1 MKVLKSFALGLICFL
16 LFLFL
21 IVFGVAYTVNQTV
34 LNSHFV
40 AKTLNDINFSQIIDE
55 AFSEQNSSQEAQS
68 DLQTAVVDTIKNME
82 PVIKERLNIALEDI
96 YSYLKGKGDVL
107 DLKETLSK
115 SVMNADFVGQLL
127 EEVDLSKL
135 FGEVLKEQSGTG
147 GDFSEAF
154 TNAFISTID
163 KLEPSIKQQIVNVSD
178 PVFKYLLQQTSAIDL
193 KTTMRQTV
201 FSASIMSEVINSLDF
216 TAMAKDALM
225 GEIGGQ
231 LPQGIQLS
239 DAQIDRVVAVM
250 EPYFRE
256 GLTDA
261 VDAVADYLVG
271 ARQSFSVRISVE
283 PAMVT
288 LEAVVK
294 EAYLA
299 KLGASLQGVP
309 QAQIDQ
315 EFDDYFADFQQ
326 SLPSSFDLD
335 SSNFGVGISDQM
347 SKALTNAQ
355 DGLTKARD
363 RIDEAASS
371 FGTNLKEVRTYV
383 GIFNIVFICVI
394 ALIVLMILGII
405 LIHRNVKG
413 VCRDLG
419 IVFLIYGVI
428 FFAGIMIAKSILS
441 HAFADIPQALHSL
454 LGMLVNDF
462 TSPLQTISLVCLIVG
477 VVLVVVAIVYPRLR
491 KAKAAQPQ

>member
-1 MKVLKSFALGLICFL
+1 MKVLKGFALGIMCLL

-21 IVFGVAYTVNQTV
+21 IVFGGAYTVNQTV
-34 LNSHFV
+34 LNVHWV
-40 AKTLNDINFSQIIDE
+40 VKTINDINFSQIMDE
-55 AFSEQNSSQEAQS
+55 AFSEQDSSQGAQS

-82 PVIKERLNIALEDI
+82 PVIKERLHIALEDI
-96 YSYLKGKGDVL
+96 YSYLKGKGDAP

-127 EEVDLSKL
+127 GKVDLSEL
-135 FGEVLKEQSGTG
+135 FGEALKGQGGTG

-154 TNAFISTID
+154 TNAFINTID
-163 KLEPSIKQQIVNVSD
+163 ELEPSIKQQIVNVAD
-178 PVFKYLLQQTSAIDL
+178 PVFKYLLQQTSTIGL

-201 FSASIMSEVINSLDF
+201 FNASVMSEVIASLDF
-216 TAMAKDALM
+216 TAMAKDTLM

-239 DAQIDRVVAVM
+239 DAQINRVVAAM
-250 EPYFRE
+250 EPYFKE

-271 ARQSFSVRISVE
+271 ARQSFSVRISFE

-288 LEAVVK
+288 LKAVVK

-315 EFDDYFADFQQ
+315 EFDNYFADFQQ

-335 SSNFGVGISDQM
+335 SSNFGVGIPDQM
-347 SKALTNAQ
+347 SQALTKAQ

-363 RIDEAASS
+363 RIDEVTSS
-371 FGTNLKEVRTYV
+371 FESNLREVRTYV
-383 GIFNIVFICVI
+383 GIFSLAFICVI

-413 VCRDLG
+413 ACRDLG
-419 IVFLIYGVI
+419 TVLFIYGVI
-428 FFAGIMIAKSILS
+428 FFAGIMIAKGILS
-441 HAFADIPQALHSL
+441 QAFADIPQALHSL
-454 LGMLVNDF
+454 SGILVNGL
-462 TSPLQTISLVCLIVG
+462 TSPWQTISLVCLIAG
-477 VVLVVVAIVYPRLR
+477 VVLIVVAIVYPRLR